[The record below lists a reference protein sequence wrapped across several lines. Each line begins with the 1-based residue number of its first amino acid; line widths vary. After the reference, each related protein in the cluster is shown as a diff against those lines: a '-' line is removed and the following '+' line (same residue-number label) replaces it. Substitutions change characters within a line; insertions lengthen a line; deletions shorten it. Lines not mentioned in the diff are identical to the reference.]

1 MQQSDQITA
10 SICKPSEIMMTS
22 QNNNL
27 SEPSSTS
34 ADYPKTLREIIETSD
49 EKSNLA
55 KALKALMRS
64 NQK

>member
-1 MQQSDQITA
+1 MQNIANIS
-10 SICKPSEIMMTS
+10 KPSDLMMIS

-34 ADYPKTLREIIETSD
+34 ADSPKTLRQMIETSD

-55 KALKALMRS
+55 KAL
-64 NQK
+64 